1 MGNEF
6 ENFKK
11 MVELARNND
20 PDAQN
25 DLGVYI
31 MERGCHAIMLQN
43 ALFMCPLRSKSLVVI
58 LCFPFFKSDVHLQV
72 PYN

>member
-6 ENFKK
+6 ETFKK

-31 MERGCHAIMLQN
+31 MDEKEFLEKI
-43 ALFMCPLRSKSLVVI
+43 KE
-58 LCFPFFKSDVHLQV
+58 
-72 PYN
+72 